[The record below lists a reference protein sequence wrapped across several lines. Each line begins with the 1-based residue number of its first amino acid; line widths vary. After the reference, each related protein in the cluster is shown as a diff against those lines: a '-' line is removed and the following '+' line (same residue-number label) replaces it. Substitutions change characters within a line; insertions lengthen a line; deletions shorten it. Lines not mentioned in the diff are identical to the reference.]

1 MTVTG
6 DGLPWLQGLTL
17 VAPVAVAVCGYE
29 RRMAARPG
37 CAVLGCTSV
46 CLLTAAC
53 PLPAVSPHPQLY
65 GRDWARLAEAIP
77 SKSTSQIKT
86 FYHNYKTKLGL
97 DKMELPPTAAQPS
110 GRKGGGGR
118 ARDSV
123 PRDPSGLL
131 ARGDEGLDDERPAK
145 RQAMVRKAVLV
156 CILPYSTTMIANF
169 SPSWR

>member
-1 MTVTG
+1 MP
-6 DGLPWLQGLTL
+6 GLHGLTL
-17 VAPVAVAVCGYE
+17 VPVAVAVLGANIVWLGL
-29 RRMAARPG
+29 AAQGFVYAP
-37 CAVLGCTSV
+37 V

-53 PLPAVSPHPQLY
+53 PLAAVPSHPQLY

-123 PRDPSGLL
+123 PRDVSGLL
-131 ARGDEGLDDERPAK
+131 ARADEGLDDERPAK
-145 RQAMVRKAVLV
+145 RQAMVRKALLISMSPCPTTKLNNLVLV
-156 CILPYSTTMIANF
+156 TP
-169 SPSWR
+169 